1 MVLLSKKNGDMITF
15 NDREDSLR
23 EFLELKKK
31 LGENISSIAKDVG
44 IPERTLREFLG
55 YEVEGVKKKRSLSSK
70 NYNLIVNFFKKL
82 SLRLHK
88 QSFSNLVLLLENVT
102 KNSIKWDFYSDF
114 DDDEIDDFMRFREF
128 ICEDAQVQKL
138 KGLSLLDLIN
148 PPVDKDD
155 LPQDPFEK
163 HANLSLAKK
172 VFEKK
177 FNTLKIWGSEY
188 YKFLMRGDEKEVFIF
203 ISFDK
208 DNQYRD
214 IIEMSSKDG
223 IFSPKQKEEPKF

>member
-1 MVLLSKKNGDMITF
+1 MITF

-31 LGENISSIAKDVG
+31 SGESISSLAKDIG

-55 YEVEGVKKKRSLSSK
+55 YEVDGVKKKRSLSYK
-70 NYNLIVNFFKKL
+70 NYNLIVNLFKTLPL
-82 SLRLHK
+82 SMNRK
-88 QSFSNLVLLLENVT
+88 SFSSLVLLLENVT
-102 KNSIKWDFYSDF
+102 KDSIIWDFYSDF
-114 DDDEIDDFMRFREF
+114 DDEEIDEFMRFREF

-148 PPVDKDD
+148 PSLNKDD

-163 HANLSLAKK
+163 HANLSSAKK
-172 VFEKK
+172 IFDKK
-177 FNTLKIWGSEY
+177 FSSLKIWGAEY

-208 DNQYRD
+208 ENNYADTIN
-214 IIEMSSKDG
+214 MSHKDG
-223 IFSPKQKEEPKF
+223 LFSPKEKEAPKF